1 MKLKK
6 EMKQKIGIT
15 GGIGSGKSFIGNIL
29 LKMGYPLYDCDFR
42 AKCMMRE
49 EGRLKND
56 IISVFG
62 EKSYVDGDLNVAFL
76 SELLFND
83 RRSLELMNSIVHPV
97 VIDDF
102 LLWCEMQIEDL
113 IDRKSV
119 V

>member
-1 MKLKK
+1 
-6 EMKQKIGIT
+6 
-15 GGIGSGKSFIGNIL
+15 
-29 LKMGYPLYDCDFR
+29 MGYALYECDVR

-113 IDRKSV
+113 IFCESALLFESKIVDVGLFRHIR
-119 V
+119 